1 MRKGEYIY
9 YEWFFYHVE
18 NGERIELH
26 ECVMWNDLD
35 KGDIEDWRNHDCK
48 TREGEPVPNCKGE
61 FVLVR
66 RRWGALLGDL
76 GWNTWDEELLRH
88 DGTLPSHFNLSD
100 HDLETVMFDDNG
112 EILPR
117 EITLDRLGYTRIPKY
132 IHKHLEKI
140 RSK

>member
-1 MRKGEYIY
+1 MEKGSQIT
-9 YEWFFYHVE
+9 YEWFYYHTE
-18 NGERIELH
+18 NGEIIELH

-35 KGDIEDWRNHDCK
+35 KGDIESWRNHDCE
-48 TREGEPVPNCKGE
+48 TREGKPVQNCKGE

-66 RRWGALLGDL
+66 RKWAGLEDEWG
-76 GWNTWDEELLRH
+76 WESQQEQRLRD

-100 HDLETVMFDDNG
+100 DDLESVLFDDNG

-117 EITLDRLGYTRIPKY
+117 EITFDRLGYDRIPKY

-140 RSK
+140 KE